1 MTVMEEVLVEEYMRA
16 LRIERLVKVK
26 SRSAQRAVF
35 KKRKSKE
42 KSIPICNT
50 AAETL

>member
-1 MTVMEEVLVEEYMRA
+1 MRA
-16 LRIERLVKVK
+16 LQIERLVKSEIEELPK
-26 SRSAQRAVF
+26 GSIQ
-35 KKRKSKE
+35 KRKSKE